1 MAAAVEAL
9 LPRQTTFLPRLQR
22 RTFSTSLIAK
32 RDDRRRGSWVRS
44 DYSGQGFTGY
54 YEPGEP
60 TTGPLAD
67 ASLIGAPR
75 ITPKLLKHHLDQYVV
90 GQDRAKKI
98 LSVAVYNHYQRVQE
112 LQRREE
118 EEEELSAQQSRRE
131 WMRHPVEGTKLPI
144 VNDEARN

>member
-1 MAAAVEAL
+1 MAATAEAL
-9 LPRQTTFLPRLQR
+9 LPRHISFLPQLQR
-22 RTFSTSLIAK
+22 RTFSRSLYAR

-54 YEPGEP
+54 YEPGQP
-60 TTGPLAD
+60 TSGPLAD

-75 ITPKLLKHHLDQYVV
+75 ITPKLLKQHLDQYVI

-118 EEEELSAQQSRRE
+118 EEEERSAQQSRRE
-131 WMRHPVEGTKLPI
+131 WMRHPVEGTPSTTI
-144 VNDEARN
+144 